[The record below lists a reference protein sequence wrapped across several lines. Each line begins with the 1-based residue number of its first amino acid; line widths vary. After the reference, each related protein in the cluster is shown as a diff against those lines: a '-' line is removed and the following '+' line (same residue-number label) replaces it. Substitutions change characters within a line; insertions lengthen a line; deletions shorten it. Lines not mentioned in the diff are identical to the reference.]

1 METALGRLHRI
12 LLVLQPI
19 NGLFFKNVLH
29 FHAALPRLS
38 SVFVITL
45 ASIET
50 ILTKLQGLKR
60 MILAFL

>member
-19 NGLFFKNVLH
+19 NGLFFKNLLH

-38 SVFVITL
+38 VFVIIL
-45 ASIET
+45 AFIET